1 MFLIPMTKLSLEF
14 FGLKK
19 LFDVLVVV
27 QYATGSMNRRRFH
40 HRYI

>member
-1 MFLIPMTKLSLEF
+1 MFLKPMIKLSLEF
-14 FGLKK
+14 FDLKK

-27 QYATGSMNRRRFH
+27 QYASGNMDRRRSH